1 MIRPL
6 GDKLLIRLDEV
17 EEKTSGG
24 IILQEMSQDK
34 VTKGTV
40 IAKGKGRI
48 LPNGD
53 QIPIDIEVGDKV
65 IFGKYSGLEKVEVEG
80 QELWI
85 VNEVEIKG
93 IIED

>member
-6 GDKLLIRLDEV
+6 GDKLLIRLDEK

-24 IILQEMSQDK
+24 IILQEESQEK

>member
-6 GDKLLIRLDEV
+6 GDKLLIRLDKV
-17 EEKTSGG
+17 EETTAGG
-24 IILQEMSQDK
+24 IILQEESQDK

>member
-6 GDKLLIRLDEV
+6 GDKLLIRLDEK

-24 IILQEMSQDK
+24 IILQEESQDK

>member
-17 EEKTSGG
+17 EETTTGG

-48 LPNGD
+48 LPNGE

-65 IFGKYSGLEKVEVEG
+65 IFGQYSGLEKVDVEG

>member
-24 IILQEMSQDK
+24 IILQEESQDK

>member
-53 QIPIDIEVGDKV
+53 QIPIDIEVGAKV